1 MDSVIFTGLMVG
13 GATIF
18 GGALGMLFRR
28 IGRRAND
35 FMLSFAAGVMLA
47 AAIIGFVLPS
57 LDDGGAIVCVAGLF
71 LGALMV
77 NLMDLPLPFLLKNR
91 ESDDRLRKVC
101 LFVMAIALHNLPE
114 GVAAGVGLGTGDDR
128 YGIMI
133 ALAIAMQNIPEGI
146 IVAVAMRGVGV
157 RRGRAFMIS
166 AMTGVIEIFGT
177 VVGYIAAWVS
187 AALLPMVLAIAGG
200 TMLYVISEEMIPESH
215 SAEGR
220 GSTYF
225 LLFGFS
231 FMLILSAL
239 LKN

>member
-47 AAIIGFVLPS
+47 ASIIGLVLPA
-57 LDDGGAIVCVAGLF
+57 LDDGGAMVCVVGLF

-101 LFVMAIALHNLPE
+101 LFVI
-114 GVAAGVGLGTGDDR
+114 
-128 YGIMI
+128 
-133 ALAIAMQNIPEGI
+133 
-146 IVAVAMRGVGV
+146 
-157 RRGRAFMIS
+157 
-166 AMTGVIEIFGT
+166 
-177 VVGYIAAWVS
+177 
-187 AALLPMVLAIAGG
+187 
-200 TMLYVISEEMIPESH
+200 
-215 SAEGR
+215 
-220 GSTYF
+220 
-225 LLFGFS
+225 
-231 FMLILSAL
+231 
-239 LKN
+239 